1 MPVSLVHLHIHSEF
15 SLVDSTLRIKPMVAG
30 CAGSDMPAIALTDE
44 CNLFAWV
51 KLYQAASSAGIK
63 PIAGCDIQ
71 VAAPDDPRPW
81 RLTLLCQN
89 QDGYLN
95 LSRLISR
102 AWREGQQGGHPLV
115 EAEWMTPESTRGLI
129 ALCGFRSSAGRVR
142 DEAACRAQLSPLVA
156 LFPDRLYL
164 ELTRTGRDGEQAWN
178 RLALAAEIGRAHV

>member
-1 MPVSLVHLHIHSEF
+1 MPVSFVHLHIHSEF

-30 CAGSDMPAIALTDE
+30 CAGSDMPAVALTDE

-71 VAAPDDPRPW
+71 VASPDDPRPW

-102 AWREGQQGGHPLV
+102 AWREGQQGGHPL
-115 EAEWMTPESTRGLI
+115 
-129 ALCGFRSSAGRVR
+129 RSEERRVGEGGTGRVER
-142 DEAACRAQLSPLVA
+142 R
-156 LFPDRLYL
+156 R
-164 ELTRTGRDGEQAWN
+164 W
-178 RLALAAEIGRAHV
+178 